1 MKKLRL
7 SDDLAS
13 LPSEILFLVLK
24 LLNFEDLQNVRRTS
38 KKLFDLV
45 NCWYDHQSE
54 YEIFTNSISVKILIF
69 TFVSLLQFRREL
81 VIQFTLLEV

>member
-1 MKKLRL
+1 MKKLKL

-24 LLNFEDLQNVRRTS
+24 LLDFEDRQSVRRTS

-54 YEIFTNSISVKILIF
+54 YEILTNSIFLKLINF
-69 TFVSLLQFRREL
+69 LFVSLL
-81 VIQFTLLEV
+81 